1 MATACPV
8 VTYDTLNE
16 SCQKMM
22 PTKRPRSI
30 RTANET
36 RIWVNVT
43 DRNKVL
49 FLSKHIHYD
58 TILKSLML
66 TSSLPTW
73 PYSQAKQR
81 KWNICFLRVP
91 WDLAFMAIS
100 AFNARYLKKEYMP
113 IYCEFFLLLGS
124 CKVSA
129 QEPNIH
135 WRMSNK
141 VKCSEPN
148 VNLNF
153 QTRHHIRSHSFLVE
167 FSIDR

>member
-1 MATACPV
+1 MRVAKKW
-8 VTYDTLNE
+8 
-16 SCQKMM
+16 CQQK
-22 PTKRPRSI
+22 TKVNSYR
-30 RTANET
+30 NET
-36 RIWVNVT
+36 RIWVNIT

-100 AFNARYLKKEYMP
+100 AFKRPLLEEGIHANLLW
-113 IYCEFFLLLGS
+113 IFLATGS

-141 VKCSEPN
+141 AEMFRAKCEFELPN
-148 VNLNF
+148 AP
-153 QTRHHIRSHSFLVE
+153 SY
-167 FSIDR
+167 SIIIVSW